1 MLAAAPLPKPASGH
15 TILNFDASFAVAV
28 LAALVAGLVRGFSGF
43 GGALIFMPVVGALYS
58 PRIAAPTFLILDF
71 ILTLPMSLRAIP
83 ACRWPIVLP
92 TAIAAMVTAPVGA
105 YLLAAGDPVT
115 LRWAIC
121 GVVVLLLALL
131 ASGWRYHGEPKTGAS
146 LGVGG
151 VAGLLGGIGQISG
164 PPVIAFWVSG
174 RHPAHMIRANMF
186 VFFMV
191 ISLSSAAAYLWNGL
205 FTPEIA
211 WLIVVLIPT
220 YALALYA
227 GSHVFGRYAG
237 RGYRSLAYAI
247 IALAAITSVPALD
260 GILR

>member
-1 MLAAAPLPKPASGH
+1 MLAPPTTKLTSGH
-15 TILNFDASFAVAV
+15 PILTFDASFAIAVAAAF
-28 LAALVAGLVRGFSGF
+28 LAGIVRGFSGF

-71 ILTLPMSLRAIP
+71 ILTLPMSVRAIP
-83 ACRWPIVLP
+83 HCRWPIVLP
-92 TAIAAMVTAPVGA
+92 TAIAAMATAPLGA
-105 YLLAAGDPVT
+105 YLLATGDPVT

-121 GVVVLLLALL
+121 VVVVLLLGLI
-131 ASGWRYHGEPKTGAS
+131 ASGWRYHGEPKTPAS

-174 RHPAHMIRANMF
+174 PHRPETIRANMF

-191 ISLSSAAAYLWNGL
+191 ISLSSATAYFWNGL
-205 FTPEIA
+205 FTAEIA
-211 WLIVVLIPT
+211 WLIAVLTPT
-220 YALALYA
+220 YAIALYA
-227 GSHVFGRYAG
+227 GSHVFGRFAG
-237 RGYRSLAYAI
+237 RGYRPLAYAV

>member
-1 MLAAAPLPKPASGH
+1 M
-15 TILNFDASFAVAV
+15 TFDASFALAV
-28 LAALVAGLVRGFSGF
+28 FAAFVAGLVRGFSGF
-43 GGALIFMPVVGALYS
+43 GGALIFIPVVGALYG
-58 PRIAAPTFLILDF
+58 PRVAAPTFLILDF
-71 ILTLPMSLRAIP
+71 ILTLPMSLRAMP
-83 ACRWPIVLP
+83 GCRWPIVLP
-92 TAIAAMVTAPVGA
+92 TAIAAIATAPLGA
-105 YLLAAGDPVT
+105 YLLASGDPVT

-121 GVVVLLLALL
+121 VVVVLLLGLL
-131 ASGWRYHGEPKTGAS
+131 ASGWRYHGEPKTATS

-174 RHPAHMIRANMF
+174 PHRPETIRANML

-205 FTPEIA
+205 FVAEIA
-211 WLIVVLIPT
+211 WLVLVLVPT
-220 YALALYA
+220 YALALWF
-227 GSHVFGRYAG
+227 GSHVFGRLAG
-237 RGYRSLAYAI
+237 RGYRPLAYAI